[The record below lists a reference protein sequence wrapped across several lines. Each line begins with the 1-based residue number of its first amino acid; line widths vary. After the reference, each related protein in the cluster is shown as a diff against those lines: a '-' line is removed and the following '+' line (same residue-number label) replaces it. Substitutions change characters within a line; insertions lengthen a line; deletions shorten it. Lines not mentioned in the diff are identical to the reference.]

1 VPATAGVA
9 LIYRIHK
16 EIPLSRQKKKSGGAG
31 GGARGFYIILAVVGL
46 VGIAAIAYALTSGR
60 GATATEPVEVAGIED
75 ARTLVERA
83 EGIVVGSADAPVKLI
98 VFSDFMCPYCG
109 QFALQVKP
117 LLVQNEVA
125 AGHLQ
130 LVAYDFP
137 LGGTHRHS
145 FAAARAARCA
155 GDQGRYWEYH
165 DALYARQ
172 ARWSGRSSTPLND
185 FEEYAA
191 ELGLDRAAFSACLRS
206 DRHAEVVTAN
216 IMLGERLGVRG
227 TPTVIVNGR
236 RVERWGYPE
245 LSELIK
251 REAGV

>member
-1 VPATAGVA
+1 
-9 LIYRIHK
+9 
-16 EIPLSRQKKKSGGAG
+16 
-31 GGARGFYIILAVVGL
+31 
-46 VGIAAIAYALTSGR
+46 
-60 GATATEPVEVAGIED
+60 
-75 ARTLVERA
+75 
-83 EGIVVGSADAPVKLI
+83 
-98 VFSDFMCPYCG
+98 
-109 QFALQVKP
+109 
-117 LLVQNEVA
+117 
-125 AGHLQ
+125 
-130 LVAYDFP
+130 
-137 LGGTHRHS
+137 
-145 FAAARAARCA
+145 AARAARCA